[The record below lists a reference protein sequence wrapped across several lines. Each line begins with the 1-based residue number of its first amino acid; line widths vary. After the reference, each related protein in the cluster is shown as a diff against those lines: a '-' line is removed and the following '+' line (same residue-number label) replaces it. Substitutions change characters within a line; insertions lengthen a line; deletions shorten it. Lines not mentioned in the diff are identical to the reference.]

1 MTSSKRVGTGMFGW
15 CIDDLHDKCIE
26 WFTNSDRRCTCDC
39 HSTRRETHVNSVD
52 STTYPEVVVPSWTPV
67 VEAQVAPVVEPAP
80 ASDPVTASTNS
91 SKVDARAIRAWAK
104 SQGIEVGA
112 RGRIK
117 PELIARYNE
126 AHGA

>member
-1 MTSSKRVGTGMFGW
+1 MTSRGKPALFGW
-15 CIDDLHDKCIE
+15 CLDDLHDQCMV
-26 WFTNSDRRCTCDC
+26 WFTNSDRRCACTCHD
-39 HSTRRETHVNSVD
+39 TRENKVD
-52 STTYPEVVVPSWTPV
+52 STMMEQYPEVVVPSWSPQPAA
-67 VEAQVAPVVEPAP
+67 VEVATEVAG
-80 ASDPVTASTNS
+80 TASTSTDTTSTS

-117 PELIARYNE
+117 PEIIARYNE

>member
-1 MTSSKRVGTGMFGW
+1 MTSSKRAGTGMFGW

-39 HSTRRETHVNSVD
+39 HSTRRETHMDTSVN
-52 STTYPEVVVPSWTPV
+52 TWAPEVP
-67 VEAQVAPVVEPAP
+67 AQGMNIAEIVTETITST
-80 ASDPVTASTNS
+80 SDVSV
-91 SKVDARAIRAWAK
+91 KVDARAIRAWAK

-117 PELIARYNE
+117 PDVIARYNE
-126 AHGA
+126 AHQ

>member
-1 MTSSKRVGTGMFGW
+1 MM
-15 CIDDLHDKCIE
+15 E
-26 WFTNSDRRCTCDC
+26 Q
-39 HSTRRETHVNSVD
+39 
-52 STTYPEVVVPSWTPV
+52 YPEVVVPSWSPQPAA
-67 VEAQVAPVVEPAP
+67 VEVATEVAG
-80 ASDPVTASTNS
+80 TASTSTDTTSTS

-117 PELIARYNE
+117 PEIIARYNE